1 MANLAIAPVVNAK
14 LYRHFAAVTFALT
27 LCVALF
33 ANGEARQ
40 VVGDGVDDQRQAAKL
55 RDAEARK
62 FGTKKLGDNRSNG
75 SPASF
80 GSDFDPNYGAS
91 TSSRAVHSSSS
102 TDAASGRYE
111 LPPVENAPTVAAPA
125 ILSPDEM
132 ALLSPAEQAEY
143 LKRLRTQGMQP
154 REEEVRDLAAIES
167 GSRTRS
173 GGGGGD

>member
-1 MANLAIAPVVNAK
+1 MANLALAPVVNAK
-14 LYRHFAAVTFALT
+14 LYRHFAAVTFAIT

-40 VVGDGVDDQRQAAKL
+40 VVGDDVDDQRQAAKL

-62 FGTKKLGDNRSNG
+62 FGVKKLGDNRSSG
-75 SPASF
+75 SRASF

-91 TSSRAVHSSSS
+91 TGSRAVRSSSA
-102 TDAASGRYE
+102 DAGSGQYG
-111 LPPVENAPTVAAPA
+111 LPPVGNAPTVAPPDV
-125 ILSPDEM
+125 LSPDEM

-143 LKRLRTQGMQP
+143 LTRLRTQGMQP

-167 GSRTRS
+167 ASRARS

>member
-1 MANLAIAPVVNAK
+1 MANLAHAPVVNAK
-14 LYRHFAAVTFALT
+14 LYRHFAAVTFAIT
-27 LCVALF
+27 MCVALF

-55 RDAEARK
+55 RDAEAKK
-62 FGTKKLGDNRSNG
+62 FGVKKLGDNRNG
-75 SPASF
+75 ASRTSF

-91 TSSRAVHSSSS
+91 TGSRAVRSSSNA
-102 TDAASGRYE
+102 DAGSDQYG
-111 LPPVENAPTVAAPA
+111 LPPIGNAPATAAPDV
-125 ILSPDEM
+125 LSPDEM

-167 GSRTRS
+167 GSRARS

>member
-1 MANLAIAPVVNAK
+1 MANLALAPVVNAK

-40 VVGDGVDDQRQAAKL
+40 VAGGVVDDQRQAAKL

-75 SPASF
+75 SHASF

-91 TSSRAVHSSSS
+91 TGSRAVRSSSS
-102 TDAASGRYE
+102 ADAGSGHYE

-143 LKRLRTQGMQP
+143 LKRLRTQGMPP

-167 GSRTRS
+167 GSRARS